1 MPSQHQLPSTTRAST
16 AVNAVARRAR
26 SQDGFSLL
34 ELLVVLVILGL
45 MLGLVTIN
53 AMPSERQNLQ
63 REAQRVALLLQLA
76 RDEAIVRNR
85 QVAFEAN
92 TESYRFLV
100 RENGQWQAIPKDEML
115 KERTFYRSPLNLS
128 ISPAL
133 PEGSNPLRIVFGREP
148 VDKPFVLTMN
158 VGEINVAIRADGIGH
173 FSVE

>member
-1 MPSQHQLPSTTRAST
+1 MPSQHQLPSPTRAST
-16 AVNAVARRAR
+16 ALSAVAGRAR

-92 TESYRFLV
+92 AESYRFLV
-100 RENGQWQAIPKDEML
+100 RENGQWQAIPKDDML
-115 KERTFYRSPLNLS
+115 KERAFYRTPLNLS